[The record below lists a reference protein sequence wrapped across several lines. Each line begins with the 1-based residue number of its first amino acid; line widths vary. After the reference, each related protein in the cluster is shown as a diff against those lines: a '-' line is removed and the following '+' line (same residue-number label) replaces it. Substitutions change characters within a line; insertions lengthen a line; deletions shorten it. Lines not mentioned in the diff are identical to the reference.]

1 MCRIHNNRKK
11 PNQILSSDWNKP
23 IWKEKKLVE
32 QTQVIVLS
40 LNSNS
45 SIATPIDLVTNSMH
59 SMHLSNREF
68 QRAEPCWNVEQSLK
82 LLELQLPNLGGIV
95 ESVVISSHVLY
106 IVYDP
111 ALVFIYSFFYYG
123 LILGLDYSLYS
134 IYK

>member
-59 SMHLSNREF
+59 SMHLWNREF
-68 QRAEPCWNVEQSLK
+68 QRA
-82 LLELQLPNLGGIV
+82 LLECRTITEVTRTAAAKFRWYSGV
-95 ESVVISSHVLY
+95 SSYLITYTVYRLWSCTCLYLFFLLLRSYIRVRLFLVLY
-106 IVYDP
+106 
-111 ALVFIYSFFYYG
+111 L
-123 LILGLDYSLYS
+123 
-134 IYK
+134 